1 MKPVFVVMAIAALS
15 AIGIYQDA
23 SDYQIDYQSAAV
35 EINQQVSI
43 EQ

>member
-15 AIGIYQDA
+15 AFGIYQDA
-23 SDYQIDYQSAAV
+23 SDYQINNQSASV